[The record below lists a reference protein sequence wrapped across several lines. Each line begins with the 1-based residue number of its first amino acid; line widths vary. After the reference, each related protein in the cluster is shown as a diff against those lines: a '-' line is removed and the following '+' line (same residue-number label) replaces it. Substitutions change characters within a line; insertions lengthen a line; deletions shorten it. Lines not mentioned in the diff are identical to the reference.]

1 MQTSTC
7 KGITRRQLVAAGA
20 AASAALLAA
29 PVVPRSSLAEQPKA
43 SSVEQ
48 TYTPGTYTGS
58 AMGRKG
64 PIGVEVTFSD
74 HAIESIEITESHETP
89 RIANGAY
96 QTIPQLVI
104 EYQSLGIDSVTGATL
119 SSMGLINA
127 IGDCV
132 EQAGGN
138 VSDLEKAA
146 GPEKASDAVE
156 LNADIVVI
164 GAGAAG
170 MPCAIEG
177 ALRGAKVVVFE
188 KSSNVGGNALVSGGV
203 LVYVNA
209 PDDLRQDMTD
219 GYRAYFE
226 QTLQNALAIGA
237 PQELVD
243 SIQKEFDDYYAAG
256 NTKVFNSYT
265 WQAIYNMIAA
275 DETEYTDDLYQVY
288 LSTAQSGDLLMDWL
302 AQTDIQYRSLVPAG
316 GYPWPD
322 NTSPQTGECGEGY
335 FAAMDDFIAEK
346 GLDIT
351 FLMATPVS
359 ELITEDGKVTGAKG
373 TSSDGTSY
381 TVHASKGVAIA
392 TGGFSGNPDMI
403 VEHDDGWGFAGFN
416 SIPTDN
422 AYGHT
427 GDGLKLAQSVGGA
440 YADSGANFMILIAN
454 GTDISVESQVGAGKS
469 TLMVNKEGKRF
480 CDESGTRNG
489 KVRAVMEQTDD
500 FDYSIS
506 DAPIAA
512 FEDGKNQFG
521 IEEDMLLL
529 MNKLYKAD
537 TVEELAQ
544 QIDIDPDTLA
554 ETVATFNEYVRQGS
568 DPDFGRTL
576 LDELYVIEEPPYYA
590 CPGTWAMHI
599 TNSGVQVDM
608 ETYAVLDESGKAVEG
623 LYAIGE
629 VKVGDSGITVMADG
643 IKLARQL
650 A

>member
-1 MQTSTC
+1 MQTSAC

-29 PVVPRSSLAEQPKA
+29 PVAPRSSLAEQPA
-43 SSVEQ
+43 ADSVEQ
-48 TYTPGTYTGS
+48 AYTPGTYTGS

-74 HAIESIEITESHETP
+74 HAIESIEVTESHETP

-104 EYQSLGIDSVTGATL
+104 EYQSLGIDSVAGATL

-146 GPEKASDAVE
+146 GPEKASDTVE
-156 LNADIVVI
+156 LDADIVVI

-188 KSSNVGGNALVSGGV
+188 KSSNVGGNALVSSGV

-288 LSTAQSGDLLMDWL
+288 LSTAQNGDLLMDWL

-322 NTSPQTGECGEGY
+322 NTSPQAGECGEGY

-351 FLMATPVS
+351 FLMATPAS
-359 ELITEDGKVTGAKG
+359 ELVTENGRVTGAKG

-403 VEHDDGWGFAGFN
+403 VEHDDGWDFAGFD

-454 GTDISVESQVGAGKS
+454 GADISVESQVGAGKS
-469 TLMVNKEGKRF
+469 TLMVNKEGRRF

-576 LDELYVIEEPPYYA
+576 LDELYVIDEPPYYA